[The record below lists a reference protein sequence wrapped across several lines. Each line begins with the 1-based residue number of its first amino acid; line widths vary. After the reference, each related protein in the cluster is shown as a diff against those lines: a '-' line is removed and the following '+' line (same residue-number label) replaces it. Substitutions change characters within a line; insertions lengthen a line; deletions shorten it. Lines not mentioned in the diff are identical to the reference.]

1 MAFSTILIGTLVVY
15 VVYYA
20 GNIIYDL
27 FLSGAS
33 DNSRTEEYDEI
44 EINESENILQPTSYI
59 SSPFIS
65 SQEAIEEVGTQPE
78 EEKAFEGNGNIEIK
92 AAMNGALRID
102 DIVSKI
108 EQTDLTRDLDFLVQ
122 EYNNRH

>member
-1 MAFSTILIGTLVVY
+1 MAFSTILIGTLVAY
-15 VVYYA
+15 AVYYL

-33 DNSRTEEYDEI
+33 DNPRTEEYDEI

-65 SQEAIEEVGTQPE
+65 SQEVEEDSTQSEIEE
-78 EEKAFEGNGNIEIK
+78 AFDDNGNIEIK
-92 AAMNGALRID
+92 ATMNGALRID
-102 DIVSKI
+102 DIVGKI
-108 EQTDLTRDLDFLVQ
+108 EQTEFTSDLDFLVQ
-122 EYNNRH
+122 EYNNQH